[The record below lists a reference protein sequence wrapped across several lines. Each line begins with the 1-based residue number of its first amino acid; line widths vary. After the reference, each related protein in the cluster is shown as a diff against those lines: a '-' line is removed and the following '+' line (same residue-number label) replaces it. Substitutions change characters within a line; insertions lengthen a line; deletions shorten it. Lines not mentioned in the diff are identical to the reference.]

1 MIKSILVDDE
11 PKAIEVINIHASK
24 IPGLE
29 LSGAFTD
36 PVKALAFLKSNY
48 VDLIFLDI
56 NMPGINGM
64 DFIRKLEYTPF
75 IVFTTAYSDY
85 AIESYNYE
93 SVDYL
98 LKPIEFDR
106 FYKAVQKVEKRMLQ
120 NTKGLSGFNKGSFFV
135 KDGYKTMRVDSDTI
149 LYIKGEGNYLQIVCA
164 ENKIMVRMTYRD
176 IMEKLPAN
184 QFIRIHLSYIINL
197 NKISKIE
204 DNHIFI
210 DGTSIP
216 IGITY
221 KDEFIKRIER
231 L

>member
-1 MIKSILVDDE
+1 LD
-11 PKAIEVINIHASK
+11 
-24 IPGLE
+24 

-36 PVKALAFLKSNY
+36 PAKALVYLKSNY
-48 VDLIFLDI
+48 VDLVFLDI

-64 DFIRKLEYTPF
+64 DFIGKTEYTPF
-75 IVFTTAYSDY
+75 IIFTTAYSEY

-106 FYKAVQKVEKRMLQ
+106 FYKAVQKVEKRMMQ
-120 NTKGLSGFNKGSFFV
+120 TSQGLNGLNKSTFFV
-135 KDGYKTMRVDSDTI
+135 KDGYKTMRVDSDSI
-149 LYIKGEGNYLQIVCA
+149 LYIKAEGNYLQIVCS

-210 DGTSIP
+210 NGTSIP

-221 KDEFIKRIER
+221 KDEFLKRIER